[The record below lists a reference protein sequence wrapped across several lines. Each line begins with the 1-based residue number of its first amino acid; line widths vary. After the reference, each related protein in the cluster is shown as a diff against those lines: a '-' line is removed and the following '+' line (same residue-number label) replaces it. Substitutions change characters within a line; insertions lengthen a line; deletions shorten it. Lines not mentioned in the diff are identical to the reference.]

1 MVILCLNESLQLM
14 EKFLDPEVSSRSRV
28 SRRQRRS
35 PPSEPALPPPDYS
48 TTVSTENETRP
59 ARKKKTFKTR
69 EGEEIEM
76 TVKKRDGSR
85 RRRARTKPKESQSE
99 SEAQIDPDRDKIL
112 GITIHR
118 TDRLKTD
125 LRLRHPFVRVHLID
139 VNTQSYV
146 RKTDPYVKLIIS
158 LFFFFYFDNN

>member
-1 MVILCLNESLQLM
+1 MVILCLNENFHFM
-14 EKFLDPEVSSRSRV
+14 NKFLDPEVSSKSRV

-35 PPSEPALPPPDYS
+35 PPSESALPPPDYS
-48 TTVSTENETRP
+48 TTVSIENESRP
-59 ARKKKTFKTR
+59 VRKKKILKTR

-85 RRRARTKPKESQSE
+85 QRRTRTKSKEPQSE
-99 SEAQIDPDRDKIL
+99 SEAQVDPDRDKIL
-112 GITIHR
+112 GIAIHR

-146 RKTDPYVKLIIS
+146 RKTDPYVKLII
-158 LFFFFYFDNN
+158 